1 MAKIPQSNIAYNADQ
16 VDAEEGQVR
25 LEEKNKK
32 RVRYWWEEG
41 YVPGNEKDSDDESSA
56 SASGGETKD
65 SESCKP
71 PETNTLPSLDP
82 GEDSDYEAVVPG
94 GGAKGGRFMRW
105 GGLHG
110 RLCLAD
116 GALAVEDGDAGEL
129 PSRAPPPL
137 QDYLDELLMPA
148 ADAEDEEEAQA
159 KEASR
164 LALENAPSASA
175 AETSAIVLYQTP
187 APKPWSFCTLTDHF
201 SAAEVDQSEVRRM
214 FAIEDSKHN
223 HRLYTEEMQVLSQ
236 VAIGNYLLRQQQGM
250 EVVQKAKE
258 DEAIRKRRVTE
269 GSKEQ
274 LPGTK
279 QPLAVSQAWQDHLGK
294 GKEAQDDPPKPRQRR
309 TLLPGSL
316 SGASSSSSSQQPAQK
331 DGAKQGLPASG
342 RPLLKEK
349 LPGPRGASSKA
360 MDPKYADAFDF
371 EPTFRMPEM
380 PLSRRAYRP
389 STFDQ
394 TGDADR

>member
-1 MAKIPQSNIAYNADQ
+1 MTSL
-16 VDAEEGQVR
+16 R
-25 LEEKNKK
+25 LAPAGERRRTPNPANRRK
-32 RVRYWWEEG
+32 RTRC
-41 YVPGNEKDSDDESSA
+41 P
-56 SASGGETKD
+56 
-65 SESCKP
+65 
-71 PETNTLPSLDP
+71 
-82 GEDSDYEAVVPG
+82 AVVPG

-129 PSRAPPPL
+129 PSRAAPPL

-148 ADAEDEEEAQA
+148 ADTEDEEEAQA

-201 SAAEVDQSEVRRM
+201 SAAEVDQSEVRKV
-214 FAIEDSKHN
+214 FAIEDSKPN
-223 HRLYTEEMQVLSQ
+223 HHLYTEEMQVISQ

-294 GKEAQDDPPKPRQRR
+294 AKEAQDDPPKPRQRR

-331 DGAKQGLPASG
+331 GAQQGLPSSG

-349 LPGPRGASSKA
+349 LPGRQGASSKA
-360 MDPKYADAFDF
+360 MDPKYVDAFDF

-394 TGDADR
+394 ASDADR